1 MQDELFQFAAES
13 TELTLPK
20 AILPALK
27 LLVVDDDSD
36 VHTVTELLLRDLT
49 FDGHRLHLLHAY
61 SSAEA
66 FAVLQNTPDIA
77 ILLLDVVMESDDAG
91 LKLVQQIRETLH
103 RKKIRIILRTGQP
116 GYAPELTTIANFD
129 INDYKTKTELTRER
143 LYTCLMAAA
152 RSYLQL
158 AQLEQLAYEDHLTGL
173 NNRNGLLKAME
184 IAAAG
189 GQVHTLLLLDLDHF
203 SMLNDSF
210 GNELA
215 DQFLQ
220 QVAQRLNAIPSSI
233 TAARLAA
240 DKFAVLS
247 HAPISLSEQ
256 LCREYLSETPLLVD
270 GISQDVSFCLGIATT
285 HPDISPSENLSHAYM
300 ALKRAKN
307 AGIRQT
313 VVFNDAMVEA
323 LRERVGLISS
333 LNRGMELAQLYVAY
347 QPQFHLATK
356 EVIGVEALARWVDD
370 SGRHVSPAIFIELA
384 EQAGLI
390 HRLGHI
396 VLVKALNE
404 TKFLCSLIKNFRL
417 AVNVS
422 SLQFKHPDFLEQ
434 IFAALAETGF
444 PAKHLEI
451 ELTESATMDFS
462 ADTEFKLA
470 KLREAGIALAIDDF
484 GTGFSSLAYLE
495 KLQAN
500 CLKIDKS
507 FVDNIAETGSGL
519 RIVQTILAL
528 GHKLTMRVLAEGIE
542 HPQQLAALIEMGC
555 DEGQGYLLAKPM
567 KMQVLLE
574 WPPIK
579 QLLLAQ

>member
-233 TAARLAA
+233 TAA
-240 DKFAVLS
+240 
-247 HAPISLSEQ
+247 
-256 LCREYLSETPLLVD
+256 
-270 GISQDVSFCLGIATT
+270 
-285 HPDISPSENLSHAYM
+285 
-300 ALKRAKN
+300 
-307 AGIRQT
+307 
-313 VVFNDAMVEA
+313 
-323 LRERVGLISS
+323 
-333 LNRGMELAQLYVAY
+333 
-347 QPQFHLATK
+347 
-356 EVIGVEALARWVDD
+356 
-370 SGRHVSPAIFIELA
+370 
-384 EQAGLI
+384 
-390 HRLGHI
+390 
-396 VLVKALNE
+396 
-404 TKFLCSLIKNFRL
+404 
-417 AVNVS
+417 
-422 SLQFKHPDFLEQ
+422 
-434 IFAALAETGF
+434 
-444 PAKHLEI
+444 
-451 ELTESATMDFS
+451 
-462 ADTEFKLA
+462 
-470 KLREAGIALAIDDF
+470 
-484 GTGFSSLAYLE
+484 
-495 KLQAN
+495 
-500 CLKIDKS
+500 
-507 FVDNIAETGSGL
+507 
-519 RIVQTILAL
+519 
-528 GHKLTMRVLAEGIE
+528 
-542 HPQQLAALIEMGC
+542 
-555 DEGQGYLLAKPM
+555 
-567 KMQVLLE
+567 
-574 WPPIK
+574 
-579 QLLLAQ
+579 